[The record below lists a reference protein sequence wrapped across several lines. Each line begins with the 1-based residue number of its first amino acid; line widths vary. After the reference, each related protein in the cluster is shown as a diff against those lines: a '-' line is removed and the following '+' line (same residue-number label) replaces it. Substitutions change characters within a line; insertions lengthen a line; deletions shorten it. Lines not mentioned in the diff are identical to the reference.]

1 MGRLAPGQWYA
12 APEGRIKPG
21 FSRAR
26 EVPAEQEKAMDRYI
40 GLDAHASRCALGGV
54 TRQASR
60 AYGCAVVADSTLSP
74 P

>member
-1 MGRLAPGQWYA
+1 MRRLAPGQWYA
-12 APEGRIKPG
+12 TPEGRFKLG

-40 GLDAHASRCALGGV
+40 GLDAHASRCTLGGV

-60 AYGCAVVADSTLSP
+60 VRRCAVVADSAYFP
-74 P
+74 W